1 VKRTFTASAG
11 RPAVVVLLF
20 TILFTAAGRA
30 ADLQPD
36 TIKAWEQY
44 LEEKETEVKS
54 AAGAQLVAANVAAN
68 VAVNDDR
75 NFWAQL
81 RSGKILVV
89 PAGPNVPRRV
99 PSGLIHD
106 WIGTAFIPDA
116 TISQV
121 LAAIRDYDRY
131 KDMYR
136 PGVVDSS
143 ACTAMADED
152 TFSLLLVTR
161 SFFAKSALEG
171 DFRAKYFRVGE
182 RRWYSILESTRIQEI
197 EGYGGADA
205 RLLPEGEGSALI
217 WRAASIT
224 RYEERNG
231 GVVVQFEAMALS
243 RDIPGALRW
252 MIDPV
257 VRRVS
262 RESVQASLQK
272 TRDAVESNR
281 SLAIGAQNRQRTGVS
296 GSQARRCSPPA
307 LKGG

>member
-1 VKRTFTASAG
+1 MKRTLTASAG
-11 RPAVVVLLF
+11 RTAVVVLLS

-30 ADLQPD
+30 ADLKPE

-44 LEEKETEVKS
+44 IEEKETEVKS
-54 AAGAQLVAANVAAN
+54 SARAPLIAPD
-68 VAVNDDR
+68 DDR
-75 NFWAQL
+75 NFWTQM

-89 PAGPNVPRRV
+89 PAGPNIPRRV

-116 TISQV
+116 TLPQV
-121 LAAIRDYDRY
+121 LAAIRDYDGY
-131 KDMYR
+131 KNMYR
-136 PGVVDSS
+136 PGVVDSR
-143 ACTAMADED
+143 ACMAMEDED
-152 TFSLLLVTR
+152 TFSLLLVNR
-161 SFFAKSALEG
+161 SFFGKTALEG
-171 DFRAKYFRVGE
+171 DFRAKYFRVDE

-197 EGYGGADA
+197 VGYGGADA

-224 RYEERNG
+224 RYEERDE

-252 MIDPV
+252 VIDPV

-262 RESVQASLQK
+262 RESVQLSLQK

-281 SLAIGAQNRQRTGVS
+281 PLAIGAQNRQRTGVN
-296 GSQARRCSPPA
+296 GSEARRCSLPQR
-307 LKGG
+307 

>member
-11 RPAVVVLLF
+11 RTAIVVLLF
-20 TILFTAAGRA
+20 TILCTAAGRA
-30 ADLQPD
+30 ADLQPE

-44 LEEKETEVKS
+44 IEAKETEVKS
-54 AAGAQLVAANVAAN
+54 AAGAQLVAAHMAANVAAN
-68 VAVNDDR
+68 VAVNDER
-75 NFWAQL
+75 SFWAQL

-89 PAGPNVPRRV
+89 PAGPNIPRRV

-131 KDMYR
+131 KNMYR

-171 DFRAKYFRVGE
+171 DFRAKYFRVDE

-197 EGYGGADA
+197 VDYGGADA

-224 RYEERNG
+224 RYEERDG

-252 MIDPV
+252 LIDPV

-262 RESVQASLQK
+262 RESVQLSLQK
-272 TRDAVESNR
+272 TRDGVESNR
-281 SLAIGAQNRQRTGVS
+281 STAIAAQNWQRTGVS
-296 GSQARRCSPPA
+296 VSRARRCTPR
-307 LKGG
+307 